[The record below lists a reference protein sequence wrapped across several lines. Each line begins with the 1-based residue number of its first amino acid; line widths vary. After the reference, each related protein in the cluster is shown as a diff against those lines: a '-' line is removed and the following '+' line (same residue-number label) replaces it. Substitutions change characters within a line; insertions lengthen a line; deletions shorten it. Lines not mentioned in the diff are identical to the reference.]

1 MPLFVCVCVFKI
13 VVFKSPSVYWLCRM
27 IYKNHSHKLS
37 HAPHTKTACKYLNI
51 YQYIN
56 TAFIITTTKPS
67 QAVRFENVNI
77 EWTLKHSKYSHILD
91 WRYNKKNHANDHRIV
106 ERSALR
112 ERSIWYAENIFCIDS
127 VDLLNSVFCL
137 FYSNFIN

>member
-1 MPLFVCVCVFKI
+1 MPLFVCVC
-13 VVFKSPSVYWLCRM
+13 VFKSPSVYWLCRM

-91 WRYNKKNHANDHRIV
+91 WRYNKKIMRMIT
-106 ERSALR
+106 E
-112 ERSIWYAENIFCIDS
+112 
-127 VDLLNSVFCL
+127 LLNDLRCVKGQFDMQKTFILHRFCWSFEFSFL
-137 FYSNFIN
+137 FVLF